1 MSKDCPPKVV
11 IVGAG
16 FGGLFA
22 AKALSRV
29 PADVILVDRHNYHL
43 FQPLLYQVA
52 TAGLA
57 PSDIAWPIR
66 SILTRQRNVSVL
78 LGDVQSVDMDKRLV
92 NFKDERIEFDYL
104 VLATGARHSY
114 FGNDEWSHSAP
125 GLKSINDATAIRRRL
140 EQAESCNDL
149 SERERLLRFL
159 IVAGPTGVELA
170 GAIAELEQAEWHARA
185 ANLLLHVAGSTVL

>member
-1 MSKDCPPKVV
+1 MSKDRPPKVV

-29 PADVILVDRHNYHL
+29 SADVVLIDRHNYHL

-92 NFKDERIEFDYL
+92 NFKDEAL
-104 VLATGARHSY
+104 TV
-114 FGNDEWSHSAP
+114 
-125 GLKSINDATAIRRRL
+125 
-140 EQAESCNDL
+140 
-149 SERERLLRFL
+149 
-159 IVAGPTGVELA
+159 
-170 GAIAELEQAEWHARA
+170 AELTEAFEPHRSRIDPKTKEDKPYARRTVQEEVRMLFAVGLVQA
-185 ANLLLHVAGSTVL
+185 STKKASG